1 MPVRDNN
8 EANHHGNKMLF
19 NIILLSSL
27 APWAPLPLRLALGA
41 AFIAHGRLKVF
52 GETAENKKKTLKKI
66 GMPPAATVLTG
77 VIQVVGGAALII
89 GFLTQ
94 LVGLVMA
101 IMMIVTTVLSKR
113 QLHLNYLRGYELDLA
128 YLAGALALVFLG
140 GGEFSLDALL
150 GI

>member
-1 MPVRDNN
+1 
-8 EANHHGNKMLF
+8 MLF

-27 APWAPLPLRLALGA
+27 APWAPLVLRLALGV

-52 GETAENKKKTLKKI
+52 GETAENKKKKLKKDI

-77 VIQVVGGAALII
+77 IVQIVGGAALII
-89 GFLTQ
+89 GLLTQ

-113 QLHLNYLRGYELDLA
+113 RLHLNYLRGYELDLA